1 MSNNYNGRHI
11 ASTELSEQGFP
22 FCPVCGGVLFYDDQ
36 HMLNEFKPDES
47 DEKVVTYLHCAD
59 CERDYEVVNTDDGGY
74 EFIDISRY

>member
-36 HMLNEFKPDES
+36 QMLNELNPEES
-47 DEKVVTYLHCAD
+47 EEKVVTYLHCAD